1 MKIDKKFSADGGK
14 IPDVVMRDDKNKIIH
29 QFEGKKFDSVDKGL
43 EEIKH
48 FDLFENRFLKKYY
61 PEYKYKRSLIV
72 NGGNKKNIDKIE
84 FQIDK
89 NYNLIFKDKI
99 NFSF

>member
-1 MKIDKKFSADGGK
+1 MEEKY
-14 IPDVVMRDDKNKIIH
+14 PDLVMRDDKNKIIH

-61 PEYKYKRSLIV
+61 SEYKYKRSLII
-72 NGGNKKNIDKIE
+72 NGGKKKNIDKIE
-84 FQIDK
+84 FQLDK

-99 NFSF
+99 NFFF